1 MVDGR
6 FKGTLNGKGHQ
17 ITFNYT
23 QNTENNAALF
33 KNIENAT
40 IEFLEVVGTINIS
53 KKFAAAIAAHTY
65 GTININSCIS
75 RVTINST
82 ISGDGTHAGFVALS
96 EGGATVNINNSL
108 FAGTITGPETTK
120 CAGFV
125 GYVNSTLNVTNSL
138 MAGTLAINVTNDS
151 ATFSR
156 INYSGSNSYY
166 RTSYGKVQGEAVG
179 DKTNEQ
185 LVQALGR
192 MWTVSENDDV
202 VPSFDVL
209 HDLAYA
215 TVSGINTRYAY
226 TGNVIAVNPVVTSVD
241 GTVLTEGVD
250 YTAALTKDGETVANV
265 QDAGTYTYTFTPA
278 ANSSFTG
285 TLTSAEFTVGLIDL
299 SSATVTGINAE
310 YEYTDSDIAVTPVIT
325 AADGK
330 VLTNG
335 TEYTTELKKD
345 GSVVNSVKDLGSYTY
360 TFTGVQAQGY
370 TGTKTVNFTVK
381 LDKPTGIQHTAY
393 GSDTAIL
400 SWNTQGYVTGYE
412 VQYSKDSTFPEGSPM
427 VSVSRNTAILRKLE
441 TNSKYYVRVRALN
454 GNYSSEW
461 SDTAD
466 FETTSKRWIDFNAA
480 SYSEHF
486 PVSYYKYSITQQI
499 YTAQEIG
506 AAGMITSVDFMKTDN
521 SNYERNIDIYMVH
534 TDKGSFSGSS
544 DAVAV
549 TAADKVFSGTVDFAA
564 NEWTT
569 INFDKGFNYNGIQN
583 VALVIDDN
591 TGTLGE
597 SNSFK
602 VIDINN
608 TSLYYRS
615 DSNNYSPTNLSGV
628 PFTREHIKNAV
639 CFDVKTAHAVRIL
652 H

>member
-1 MVDGR
+1 MY
-6 FKGTLNGKGHQ
+6 F
-17 ITFNYT
+17 
-23 QNTENNAALF
+23 
-33 KNIENAT
+33 
-40 IEFLEVVGTINIS
+40 S
-53 KKFAAAIAAHTY
+53 
-65 GTININSCIS
+65 S
-75 RVTINST
+75 
-82 ISGDGTHAGFVALS
+82 VA
-96 EGGATVNINNSL
+96 
-108 FAGTITGPETTK
+108 
-120 CAGFV
+120 
-125 GYVNSTLNVTNSL
+125 
-138 MAGTLAINVTNDS
+138 
-151 ATFSR
+151 
-156 INYSGSNSYY
+156 
-166 RTSYGKVQGEAVG
+166 
-179 DKTNEQ
+179 
-185 LVQALGR
+185 
-192 MWTVSENDDV
+192 
-202 VPSFDVL
+202 
-209 HDLAYA
+209 
-215 TVSGINTRYAY
+215 
-226 TGNVIAVNPVVTSVD
+226 SV
-241 GTVLTEGVD
+241 
-250 YTAALTKDGETVANV
+250 K
-265 QDAGTYTYTFTPA
+265 DAGTYTYTFTPA

-393 GSDTAIL
+393 GDTTATL
-400 SWNTQGYVTGYE
+400 SWDAQDNVTSYE
-412 VQYSKDSTFPEGSPM
+412 VQYSKDNTFPEGSGT
-427 VSVSRNTAILRKLE
+427 VTVTENTAALTGLDTE
-441 TNSKYYVRVRALN
+441 SKYYVRVRALN

-506 AAGMITSVDFMKTDN
+506 AAGMITSVDFMKADN

-569 INFDKGFNYNGIQN
+569 INFDKGI
-583 VALVIDDN
+583 LD
-591 TGTLGE
+591 
-597 SNSFK
+597 
-602 VIDINN
+602 N